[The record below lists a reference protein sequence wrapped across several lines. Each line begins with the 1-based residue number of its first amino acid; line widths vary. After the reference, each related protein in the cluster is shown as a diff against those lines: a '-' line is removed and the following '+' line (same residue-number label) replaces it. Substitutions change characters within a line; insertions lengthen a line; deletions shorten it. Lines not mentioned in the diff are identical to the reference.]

1 MDSYIKWVVLGL
13 AVLMYAFIVIF
24 PDRKSWFALGAA
36 FIMLLVRTMGTEDS
50 FVSLI
55 KEAATELISWEV
67 LMIFVGSLVIAEL
80 FIYSR
85 VPAVI
90 ADTLVQKSPN
100 VGIAMVLILIMTGLI
115 SAFVENVVTV
125 LVMAPIAMALC
136 TKLKINPMYF
146 MTGLAVMANLQG
158 TATLVGDPP
167 SMIFASFSGYGFNEF
182 FIYQGKLSIFFAVQV
197 GMIAGALYFYRIF
210 ARDGGKKAEIEKEKT
225 LSMVPSWLLILMI
238 VGLAAASFIYGGLS
252 LAAGLIVVILA
263 LAGLAWYRWVRKES
277 AAKVLALVKGLDWD
291 TTFFLVGIFVAVGAI
306 SSVGLLENFAT
317 FLSRII
323 GSNVVLGF
331 ILILAVSVIISGFV
345 DNVPYIIVMLP
356 VAASLS
362 KDLSLKPELYMFA
375 LLIGS
380 CLGGNLTPFGASANV
395 VSVGLLRKQGVKMN
409 FVQWLKIGLPFTAL
423 TTAASALFVWIVW
436 R

>member
-1 MDSYIKWVVLGL
+1 MDSWIKWVVLALAIIMYGL
-13 AVLMYAFIVIF
+13 IVVF
-24 PDRKSWFALGAA
+24 SERKSWFALGAA
-36 FIMLLVRTMGTEDS
+36 FLMVLVRS
-50 FVSLI
+50 FGPDDTFLSLI
-55 KEAATELISWEV
+55 KEAGTELINWNV

-90 ADTLVQKSPN
+90 ADTLVDVSPN

-115 SAFVENVVTV
+115 SAFVENVATV
-125 LVMAPIAMALC
+125 LVMAPIALALC
-136 TKLKINPMYF
+136 SKLKINPMYF

-182 FIYQGKLSIFFAVQV
+182 FVYQGKLSIFFAVQV
-197 GMIAGALYFYRIF
+197 GMIAGALFFYCIF
-210 ARDGGKKAEIEKEKT
+210 AKNGSKKADVEKEKI

-238 VGLAAASFIYGGLS
+238 VGLAAASFAYGGIS
-252 LAAGLIVVILA
+252 LASGLIVVILA
-263 LAGLAWYRWVRKES
+263 AAGLVWYRWVRKES
-277 AAKVLALVKGLDWD
+277 AEKVLSMVKGLDWD
-291 TTFFLVGIFVAVGAI
+291 TTFFLVGIFVAVGAV
-306 SSVGLLENFAT
+306 SSVGLLEDFAI

-323 GSNVVLGF
+323 GSNILLGF
-331 ILILAVSVIISGFV
+331 ILILAVSVFISGFV

-356 VAASLS
+356 VAASLAQQ
-362 KDLSLKPELYMFA
+362 LSIKPELYMFA
-375 LLIGS
+375 LLVGS

-395 VSVGLLRKQGVKMN
+395 VTIGILRKQDVKMN
-409 FVQWLKIGLPFTAL
+409 FAQWLKIGLPFTVL
-423 TTAASALFVWIVW
+423 TTVCSALFVWVVW